1 MRARPCR
8 RIFKELHHMSMIEA
22 RRMDSAKTEE
32 LDVVIVG
39 AGFAGIYLL
48 DRLRSMGMSVQ
59 VFEAGNGPGGV
70 WYWNCYPGARVD
82 SPGPMY
88 QFSRD
93 ELWRDWQ
100 FSELYPSWQEIR
112 EYFRYVDEKLDL
124 SRDIRFNRRVNGAEF
139 DPARNRWTVRS
150 SDGSVTR
157 ARYFVLCT
165 GLGSKPYIPELPG
178 LSDFAGERHHTA
190 LWPQQGLDLAGKRV
204 GVVGTG
210 ASGVQ
215 VAQEAAAVAAHL
227 TVFQRTPNLALPM
240 RQKKLDDDTI
250 HRMKETYPLAYQKR
264 RTSFG
269 GFDYQF
275 LEKAASEVSDEERQ
289 ATFERI
295 WEIGGL
301 APWVGSF
308 NDLLVNEQSNRAA
321 YDFWRDKTRARI
333 KDPALAEIL
342 APTEPMHPYG
352 TKRPSLEQNFFD
364 IFNQS
369 NVSLVD
375 LRKSP
380 IESVTRTGIKTTA
393 GEYELD
399 ILVLATGFDAITGGL
414 TSIDIRGTG
423 GETLREKWAKGVRA
437 HLGMAAAGFPNLL
450 FVYGPQSPNAFANG
464 PTCAELQGDWIVQL
478 LDHVR
483 QRGWTRF
490 EATAAAEEDW
500 RAQVHAL
507 ADATLFPQADSWY
520 LGANI
525 PGKRRE
531 MLSFAGG
538 LSAYMAKCNE
548 SAERGYE
555 GFAID

>member
-1 MRARPCR
+1 
-8 RIFKELHHMSMIEA
+8 MSTTEA
-22 RRMDSAKTEE
+22 KRTSNSRNED
-32 LDVVIVG
+32 LDVIIVG
-39 AGFAGIYLL
+39 AGFAGFYLL
-48 DRLRSMGMSVQ
+48 DRLRGMGMSVQ
-59 VFEAGNGPGGV
+59 VFEAGDGPGGV

-93 ELWRDWQ
+93 DLWRDWK
-100 FSELYPSWQEIR
+100 FTELYPSWQEIR
-112 EYFRYVDEKLDL
+112 AYFHYVDEKLDL
-124 SRDIRFNRRVNGAEF
+124 SRDIRFNRRVNEAEF

-150 SDGSVTR
+150 SDGSVTS

-165 GLGSKPYIPELPG
+165 GLGAKPYVPALPG

-215 VAQEAAAVAAHL
+215 VAQEAASMAAHL

-240 RQKKLDDDTI
+240 RQRELDDDTI
-250 HRMKETYPLAYQKR
+250 RRMKEGYPQAYQKR
-264 RTSFG
+264 RTTFG

-275 LEKAASEVSDEERQ
+275 LDKSACEVSEDERR

-308 NDLLVNEQSNRAA
+308 NDILTNERSNRAA
-321 YDFWRDKTRARI
+321 YDFWRGKTRARI
-333 KDPALAEIL
+333 KDPALAELL
-342 APTEPMHPYG
+342 APTKPIHPYG
-352 TKRPSLEQNFFD
+352 AKRPSLEQNFFE
-364 IFNQS
+364 IFNQP

-375 LRKSP
+375 LRKTP
-380 IESVTRTGIKTTA
+380 IERVTRSGITTTA
-393 GEYELD
+393 GGHDLD
-399 ILVLATGFDAITGGL
+399 VLVLATGFDAVTGGL
-414 TSIDIRGTG
+414 TGIDIRGTQ
-423 GETLREKWAKGVRA
+423 GETLREKWAKGVHT
-437 HLGMAAAGFPNLL
+437 HLGMASAGFPNLL

-478 LDHVR
+478 LDHLR
-483 QRGWTRF
+483 QRNWARF
-490 EATAAAEEDW
+490 EATVPAEEAW
-500 RAQVHAL
+500 RAQVIEIASG
-507 ADATLFPQADSWY
+507 TLFPRANSWY

-525 PGKRRE
+525 PGKPRE
-531 MLSFAGG
+531 MLTFAGG
-538 LSAYMAKCNE
+538 LSTYMAKCNE
-548 SAERGYE
+548 SAKRGYE
-555 GFAID
+555 GFKIS

>member
-1 MRARPCR
+1 
-8 RIFKELHHMSMIEA
+8 MSTTEA
-22 RRMDSAKTEE
+22 KLTDNVETEE

-39 AGFAGIYLL
+39 AGFAGLYLL
-48 DRLRSMGMSVQ
+48 DRLRGMGMSVQ
-59 VFEAGNGPGGV
+59 VFEAGDGPGGV

-88 QFSRD
+88 QFSRED
-93 ELWRDWQ
+93 LWRDWK

-112 EYFRYVDEKLDL
+112 EYFHYIDKKLDL
-124 SRDIRFNRRVNGAEF
+124 SRDIRFNRRVNEAEF
-139 DPARNRWTVRS
+139 DPAGNRWTVRS

-190 LWPQQGLDLAGKRV
+190 LWPQQGLNLAGKRV
-204 GVVGTG
+204 GVIGTG

-215 VAQEAAAVAAHL
+215 VAQEAAGVTTRL

-240 RQKKLDDDTI
+240 RQRKLDDDTI
-250 HRMKETYPLAYQKR
+250 RRMKEDYPRAYQKR
-264 RTSFG
+264 RTTFG
-269 GFDYQF
+269 GFDYEF
-275 LEKAASEVSDEERQ
+275 LEKSASEVSEAERR

-308 NDLLVNEQSNRAA
+308 NDLLANEQSNRAA

-333 KDPALAEIL
+333 KDPAVAEML
-342 APTEPMHPYG
+342 APTDPLHPFG
-352 TKRPSLEQNFFD
+352 TKRPSLEQNFYE
-364 IFNQS
+364 IFNRP
-369 NVSLVD
+369 NVNLVD
-375 LRKSP
+375 LRKTP
-380 IESVTRTGIKTTA
+380 IERVTRSGIKTVA
-393 GEYELD
+393 REHDLD
-399 ILVLATGFDAITGGL
+399 ILVLATGFDAVTGGL
-414 TSIDIRGTG
+414 TSIDIRGTQ
-423 GETLREKWAKGVRA
+423 GETLKEKWAKGVRA

-450 FVYGPQSPNAFANG
+450 FVYGPHSPNAFANG
-464 PTCAELQGDWIVQL
+464 PTCAELQGDWIVRL

-483 QRGWTRF
+483 QRDWRRF
-490 EATAAAEEDW
+490 EATAAAEEEW

-520 LGANI
+520 FGVNI
-525 PGKRRE
+525 PGKPRE

-538 LSAYMAKCNE
+538 LSTYMAKCNE

-555 GFAID
+555 GFAIG

>member
-1 MRARPCR
+1 
-8 RIFKELHHMSMIEA
+8 MSTTEA
-22 RRMDSAKTEE
+22 KRTDNTETEE
-32 LDVVIVG
+32 LDVIIVG
-39 AGFAGIYLL
+39 AGFAGLYLL
-48 DRLRSMGMSVQ
+48 DRLRSMGMFVQ
-59 VFEAGNGPGGV
+59 VFEAGDAPGGV

-93 ELWRDWQ
+93 DLWRDWK

-112 EYFRYVDEKLDL
+112 EYFHYVDKKLDL
-124 SRDIRFNRRVNGAEF
+124 SRDIRFNRRVNEADF

-204 GVVGTG
+204 GVIGTG

-215 VAQEAAAVAAHL
+215 VAQEAAGVAAHL

-240 RQKKLDDDTI
+240 RQRKLDDDTI
-250 HRMKETYPLAYQKR
+250 RRMKGDYPRAYQKR
-264 RTSFG
+264 RTTFG
-269 GFDYQF
+269 GFDYEF
-275 LEKAASEVSDEERQ
+275 LEKSASEVSEDERR
-289 ATFERI
+289 ATFERV
-295 WEIGGL
+295 WDIGGF

-308 NDLLVNEQSNRAA
+308 NDLLTNEHSNRAA

-333 KDPALAEIL
+333 NDPAVAEML
-342 APTEPMHPYG
+342 APTEPIHPYG

-364 IFNQS
+364 IFNLS

-375 LRKSP
+375 LRKTP
-380 IESVTRTGIKTTA
+380 IERVTRSGIKTAA
-393 GEYELD
+393 GEHDLD
-399 ILVLATGFDAITGGL
+399 VLVLATGFDAVTGGL
-414 TSIDIRGTG
+414 TSIDIRGTQ

-450 FVYGPQSPNAFANG
+450 FVYGPHSPNAFANG
-464 PTCAELQGDWIVQL
+464 PTCAELQGDWIVGL

-483 QRGWTRF
+483 QRDWKRF
-490 EATAAAEEDW
+490 EATAPGEEEW
-500 RAQVHAL
+500 RTQVLAL

-525 PGKRRE
+525 PGKPRE

-538 LSAYMAKCNE
+538 LSTYMAKCNE

-555 GFAID
+555 GFTIG

>member
-1 MRARPCR
+1 
-8 RIFKELHHMSMIEA
+8 MSTTEA
-22 RRMDSAKTEE
+22 KRTDNTETEE
-32 LDVVIVG
+32 LDVIIVG
-39 AGFAGIYLL
+39 AGFAGLYLL
-48 DRLRSMGMSVQ
+48 DRLRSMGMFVQ
-59 VFEAGNGPGGV
+59 VFEAGDAPGGV

-93 ELWRDWQ
+93 DLWRDWK

-112 EYFRYVDEKLDL
+112 EYFHYVDKKLDL
-124 SRDIRFNRRVNGAEF
+124 SRDIRFNRRVNEADF
-139 DPARNRWTVRS
+139 DPARNRWTVYS

-204 GVVGTG
+204 GVIGTG

-215 VAQEAAAVAAHL
+215 VAQEAAGVAAHL

-240 RQKKLDDDTI
+240 RQRKLDDDTI
-250 HRMKETYPLAYQKR
+250 RRMKGDYPRAYQKR
-264 RTSFG
+264 RTTFG
-269 GFDYQF
+269 GFDYEF
-275 LEKAASEVSDEERQ
+275 LEKSASEVSEDERR
-289 ATFERI
+289 ATFERV
-295 WEIGGL
+295 WNIGGF

-308 NDLLVNEQSNRAA
+308 NDLLTNEHSNRAA

-333 KDPALAEIL
+333 NDPAVAEML
-342 APTEPMHPYG
+342 APTEPIHPYG
-352 TKRPSLEQNFFD
+352 TKRPSLEKNIFD
-364 IFNQS
+364 IFNLS

-375 LRKSP
+375 LRKTP
-380 IESVTRTGIKTTA
+380 IERVTRSGIKTAA
-393 GEYELD
+393 GEHDLD
-399 ILVLATGFDAITGGL
+399 VLVLATGFDAVTGGL
-414 TSIDIRGTG
+414 TGIDIRGTQ

-450 FVYGPQSPNAFANG
+450 FVYGPHSPNAFANG
-464 PTCAELQGDWIVQL
+464 PTCAELQGDWIVGL

-483 QRGWTRF
+483 QRDWKRF
-490 EATAAAEEDW
+490 EATAPGEEEW
-500 RAQVHAL
+500 RTQVLAL

-525 PGKRRE
+525 PGKPRE

-538 LSAYMAKCNE
+538 LSTYMAKCNE

-555 GFAID
+555 GFTIG